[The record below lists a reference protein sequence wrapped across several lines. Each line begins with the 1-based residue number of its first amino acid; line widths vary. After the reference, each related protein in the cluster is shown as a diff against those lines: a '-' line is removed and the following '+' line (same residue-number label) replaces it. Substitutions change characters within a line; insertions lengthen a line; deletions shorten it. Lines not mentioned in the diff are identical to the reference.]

1 MYYACDHVPVGRGG
15 KSGTKVEIDLESGEY
30 ITMITGVISNNVIAK
45 PKFVT
50 NKGMPTHKPCAKSL
64 GVTYTLIV
72 GTVFGPY
79 GEGGGPGSGLQ
90 SFTLNPVDMVSAQLA
105 PRMGLLYL
113 SGNAW

>member
-1 MYYACDHVPVGRGG
+1 MYYSGDHVSPTRGRNH
-15 KSGTKVEIDLESGEY
+15 GTKVEIDLEPGEF
-30 ITMITGVISNNVIAK
+30 ITIITGVISNNVIAQ
-45 PKFVT
+45 PRFVT
-50 NKGMPTHKPCAKSL
+50 NKGMLTHKPGAKCL

-79 GEGGGPGSGLQ
+79 GEGGGPGSGLVP
-90 SFTLNPVDMVSAQLA
+90 FMFDPVDMVSPQLA